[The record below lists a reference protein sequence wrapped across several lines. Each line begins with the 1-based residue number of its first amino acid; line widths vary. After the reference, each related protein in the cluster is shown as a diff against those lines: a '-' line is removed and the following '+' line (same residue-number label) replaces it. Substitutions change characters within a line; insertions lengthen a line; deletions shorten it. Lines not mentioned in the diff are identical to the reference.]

1 VDAPSQAKVNAVN
14 DMQILISLQPLR
26 RTSGLRFG
34 IGTLQVTGAM
44 HDTGGKWQ
52 AVCARKPLFG

>member
-1 VDAPSQAKVNAVN
+1 
-14 DMQILISLQPLR
+14 MHILISLQPLR

-44 HDTGGKWQ
+44 HDTGGSGKLSVRESLYSDSKSSDAPDQ
-52 AVCARKPLFG
+52 